1 MKLLARNALCTLLL
15 AAAPLARAEAP
26 GLAWREWDP
35 GLEEARREDRLVL
48 VDVYT
53 DWCGWCKRMDRD
65 VYSRP
70 EVRAYLDRNFVAV
83 KLDAGASKP
92 GRYEGRSF
100 TFRSLAARLGVTGYP
115 TTVFLRPGG
124 EYITR
129 VPGYV
134 PAERFLQVLRYVGE
148 GHLDRG
154 VSFEEF
160 TAPCAQHAGCK
171 HHDVLLIGVS
181 SRESPF

>member
-1 MKLLARNALCTLLL
+1 MTDFTRNALCLLL
-15 AAAPLARAEAP
+15 LIAAPMARSDAAV
-26 GLAWREWDP
+26 AWREWEP
-35 GLEEARREDRLVL
+35 GLEEARKEDRPVL

-53 DWCGWCKRMDRD
+53 EWCGWCKRMDRD

-70 EVRAYLDRNFVAV
+70 EVRAYLDRNFVTV
-83 KLDAGASKP
+83 KLDAAASKP
-92 GRYEGRSF
+92 GRYEGRLF
-100 TFRSLAARLGVTGYP
+100 TSRSLAARFGVTGYP

-134 PAERFLQVLRYVGE
+134 PAERFLQVLRYIGE

-160 TAPCAQHAGCK
+160 LEQPSK
-171 HHDVLLIGVS
+171 
-181 SRESPF
+181 SR